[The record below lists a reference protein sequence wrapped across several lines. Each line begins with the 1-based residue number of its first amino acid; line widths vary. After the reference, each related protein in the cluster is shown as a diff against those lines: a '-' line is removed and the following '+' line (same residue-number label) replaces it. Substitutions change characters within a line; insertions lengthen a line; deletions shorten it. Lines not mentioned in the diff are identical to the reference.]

1 MQALTSNASWHPAK
15 RVLFRFTFL
24 YFVIYCFPFP
34 LDAFEFTKPLAQPF
48 YHLLDWL
55 IPIVA
60 KKFQLHAVPA
70 FPMFDKFDDSNYGLT
85 FSYLNLIIS
94 ATAAVMWTLS
104 NRKRSQYENLNQ
116 SLRLYLR
123 FFLAAYL
130 FGYGFV
136 KVFPSQFQAITA
148 SRLASTV
155 GDQSPMLLAWNFMGY
170 SNVMMRVNGIAE
182 VLAGLLLLFRRTTT
196 IGAILSAG
204 VFSFVVMM
212 DFCFNVPVR
221 LLASHLLIISV
232 FLTLDDSRKL
242 LNIFFLN
249 KPTTATVYTPLIAQ
263 RTGRKIF
270 FTLQT
275 TVAVCILYSGI
286 ASALEAQKEY
296 GWNPNPT
303 DVPLYGVYN
312 TTYFIRNRD
321 TVPPLETDSLRWKQ
335 LVIDGGN
342 WERSGIIEFATNKKL
357 FYDIQPDTI
366 KKIIN
371 IRSKADSSEKYSLNY
386 FENGNNILFRGKW
399 KQDSIEVLMRKYD
412 LNSYLLHREKF
423 TWITQ

>member
-1 MQALTSNASWHPAK
+1 MNARTSNASWHPAK
-15 RVLFRFTFL
+15 KVLFRFCFL

-48 YHLLDWL
+48 YNFLDWL

-60 KKFQLHAVPA
+60 KKFQLNAVPA
-70 FPMFDKFDDSNYGLT
+70 FPMFDKLDDSNYGLA
-85 FSYLNLIIS
+85 FCYLNLIIS
-94 ATAAVMWTLS
+94 ATVAIVWTLL
-104 NRKRSQYENLNQ
+104 NRKRGQYENLYQ
-116 SLRLYLR
+116 WLRLYLR

-155 GDQSPMLLAWNFMGY
+155 GDESPMLLAWNFMGY
-170 SNVMMRVNGIAE
+170 SNVMMRLNGIAE

-204 VFSFVVMM
+204 VFSFVVTM

-221 LLASHLLIISV
+221 MLASHLLIISA
-232 FLTLDDSRKL
+232 FLTLDDSRRL

-249 KPTTATVYTPLIAQ
+249 RPTATTVYAPLIAQ
-263 RTGRKIF
+263 PRGRKIF
-270 FTLQT
+270 FAVQT
-275 TVAVCILYSGI
+275 VLAVCILYSGI

-312 TTYFIRNRD
+312 TTYFIRNSD
-321 TVPPLETDSLRWKQ
+321 TIPAIETDSLRWKEM
-335 LVIDGGN
+335 VIDGGN
-342 WERSGIIEFATNKKL
+342 WQRSGIIEFVSGKKL
-357 FYDIQPDTI
+357 FCDISADTT

-371 IRSKADSSEKYSLNY
+371 IQSKADTSEKYSLNY
-386 FENGNNILFRGKW
+386 LENGNQILFKGKW
-399 KQDSIEVLMRKYD
+399 EQDSIEALMTKYD
-412 LNSYLLHREKF
+412 LNNYLLHREKF
-423 TWITQ
+423 SWIKQ